1 MMEKLWGDN
10 FFDPGTKKWTKR
22 HTGSETCK
30 RGFVQF
36 VYEPIKTIIDAAM
49 TDNKQKVFTM
59 CEKLG
64 IAGKIRSE
72 DKEKTGKPLM
82 KSIMQA
88 WLPAHE
94 VRGRPIHHYAL
105 ICRPHEREGLSN
117 SSCCVASVCW
127 GLTEVFAVCMPAL

>member
-10 FFDPGTKKWTKR
+10 FFDPGTKKWTRK
-22 HTGSETCK
+22 HTGAESCK

-49 TDNKQKVFTM
+49 TDNKQKVFAM

-64 IAGKIRSE
+64 IIGKIKSE

-94 VRGRPIHHYAL
+94 VRPNL
-105 ICRPHEREGLSN
+105 IG
-117 SSCCVASVCW
+117 
-127 GLTEVFAVCMPAL
+127 